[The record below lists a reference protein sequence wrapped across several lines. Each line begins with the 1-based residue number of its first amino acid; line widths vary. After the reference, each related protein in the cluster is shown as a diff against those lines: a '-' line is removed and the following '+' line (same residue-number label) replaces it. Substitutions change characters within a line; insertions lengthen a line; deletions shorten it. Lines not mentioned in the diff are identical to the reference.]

1 MMNFDDSIFKA
12 YDIRG
17 IYGKDLDED
26 TAYKVAC
33 AYSIILKGEISKTS
47 LKVVVGQDMR
57 VSSPSLKKKIIEG
70 LVDSGIDVTD
80 VGLVT
85 TPTYYFAV
93 AYYGYDGGIQVSA
106 SHNPPQWNGF
116 KIVRAKAVP
125 MGGETGIYEIRDMV
139 KKGIFKK
146 ATKKGTINSRK
157 DVVKEEVLTQ
167 RNGIKWQDIK
177 AFKIAVDA
185 GNGMGALDV
194 EEIFKDLPCR
204 LTKLYFNLDGTFPV
218 HIPDPLKEENLEW
231 LKKAVLEEK
240 CDLGIATDGDGDRWF
255 FVDEKGETVPQSILR
270 GLMAQIALKENPG
283 STVCYDIRPGRI
295 TRDMIEE
302 AGGKAVVTKVGHS
315 LIKETMIKRN
325 AVFGG
330 ESSGHFFYKFPYGT
344 FEAPVVLVLKFLLY
358 ISQQN
363 KPLSQVVNPFKR
375 YFHSG
380 ELNFEVEDKEGK
392 MAEIEKRYSDGQIS
406 HLDGITIEYTD
417 FWFNVRPS
425 NTEPLLR
432 FALEAKTKEKLEE
445 KRNEIVDLIRS

>member
-1 MMNFDDSIFKA
+1 MNFDPSIFKA

-17 IYGKDLDED
+17 IYGQNLDENI
-26 TAYKVAC
+26 AYKVAC
-33 AYSIILKGEISKTS
+33 AYAIILKRENTNQG
-47 LKVVVGQDMR
+47 LRVVVGQDMR

-70 LVDSGIDVTD
+70 LTDSGINVID

-116 KIVRAKAVP
+116 KVVRAKAVP

-139 KKGIFKK
+139 KKGEFSKSLQ
-146 ATKKGTINSRK
+146 KGEVTIKNG
-157 DVVKEEVLTQ
+157 VVDEEVLVQ
-167 RNGIKWQDIK
+167 RKGIDWQSIK
-177 AFKIAVDA
+177 PFKIAVDT

-194 EEIFKDLPCR
+194 EAIFKDLPSR
-204 LTKLYFNLDGTFPV
+204 LTKLNFKLDGTFPV
-218 HIPDPLKEENLEW
+218 HIPDPLKEETLEW
-231 LKKAVLEEK
+231 LKKAVVSEK
-240 CDLGIATDGDGDRWF
+240 CDMGIATDGDADRWF
-255 FVDEKGETVPQSILR
+255 FVHEKGETVPQPILR
-270 GLMAQIALKENPG
+270 GLMAQIAIEENPG
-283 STVCYDIRPGRI
+283 ATVCYDIRPGRI
-295 TRDMIEE
+295 TRDMVEE

-315 LIKETMIKRN
+315 LIKETMLKEN

-330 ESSGHFFYKFPYGT
+330 ESSGHYFYKFPYGT

-363 KPLSQVVNPFKR
+363 KPLSDIVNPFKR

-392 MAEIEKRYSDGQIS
+392 MAEIEKRYTDGKIS
-406 HLDGITIEYTD
+406 HLDGITVEYPAY
-417 FWFNVRPS
+417 WFNVRPS
-425 NTEPLLR
+425 NTESLLR
-432 FALEAKTKEKLEE
+432 FALEAKTKAIMEK
-445 KRNEIVDLIRS
+445 KRDEIIKLIRT